1 MFSDILFRLRSL
13 FRRNRVE
20 SELSDELHA
29 HVECETEKHM
39 KLGLSREA
47 AQRRARLLF
56 GGFEKVNEEC
66 REARGVYLLDTLMQ
80 DLRYAARTLR
90 RKPGITIVIVL
101 TLALGIGASTAVF
114 SIINTVLLKPLPY
127 PASGQI
133 VFPWRL
139 APRGMQ
145 LGYDEIP
152 WGRSEFLVLS
162 KESKAF
168 QFLGAFKSD
177 SFNLTGAGE
186 PVRINGL
193 RASAGFFPALGVQ
206 PALGRPF
213 SSEEDTTGHEHVVM
227 LSDSLWREQFGGDPA
242 IVGRTVELNASAYTI
257 IGVMPASFSFPHAEE
272 MPDGFTF
279 ERDVKLWVPLA
290 LPTGPPIPSES
301 SELAIVARMA
311 DGVSISQAQAEM
323 NLMTKRLENFY
334 GAKQAMGWFDSRVT
348 PLAKQATGD
357 TRRPL
362 LLIFSAVGIVLLIA
376 CSNIASL
383 VLARSLARN
392 REFTL
397 RAALGAGRI
406 RIARQLLTESL
417 LPSVIGG
424 AVGVAFAN
432 AAIHFV
438 KAFGPANLPRLQ
450 EVTIDFRVLAFATA
464 CSILTGILFGLA
476 PAIGMSQINLAE
488 SLNEGGQKLSGDG
501 VSSRVRKTLLVCEVA
516 LAFVLVIVAGLVAQS
531 FFHLLSVDAGFR
543 ADQVL
548 TFELSLPELKYPDQQ
563 HIAALYQR
571 VLRSLQS
578 QPGIESAAIVET
590 LPIGGATESTGI
602 RIPDW
607 TPPQSGIR
615 RYANYTIASPGFFA
629 TVGAPILRGREFTES
644 DTATSM
650 PVIVINEAMAK
661 KFWPGQDTIGKQVGP
676 GSPLYPLGTIVGVV
690 ANVKH
695 LSLREDPGPEMYVP
709 YTQKVWPSLLTM
721 DVVLRSHL
729 DGASVVTSARNAI
742 HAVDAD
748 LPITNVRPLASLVDD
763 SVARPR
769 FSMLL
774 LTAFGVFALVLAC
787 IGIYGVISY
796 SVAQRT
802 REIGVRVAL
811 GATRLNIFGMILGQG
826 ARLAGLGIA
835 IGVAVALGVTRMMSS
850 FLYDVRPA
858 DPATFVVVCV
868 ILLSVAALAC
878 YLPARQAT
886 RVDPL
891 IALRHD

>member
-1 MFSDILFRLRSL
+1 MFSDPLFRLKSI
-13 FRRNRVE
+13 FRRHKVE
-20 SELSDELHA
+20 SELAEELRA
-29 HVECETEKHM
+29 HVERETEKLM
-39 KLGLSREA
+39 KRGLSREEA
-47 AQRRARLLF
+47 HRGARLSF
-56 GGFEKVNEEC
+56 GGFDKVNEEC
-66 REARGVYLLDTLMQ
+66 REARGVHLVESFFR

-90 RKPGITIVIVL
+90 KNPGFTTVIVL

-114 SIINTVLLKPLPY
+114 SIVNTVLLKPLPY
-127 PASGQI
+127 PASERI

-152 WGRSEFLVLS
+152 WGRPEFLVLS

-168 QFLGAFKSD
+168 QSLGAFKSD

-186 PVRINGL
+186 PLRLNGI
-193 RASAGFFPALGVQ
+193 RASAGFFPALGVE
-206 PALGRPF
+206 PILGQAF
-213 SSEEDTTGHEHVVM
+213 SAEEDTTGNGHVVM
-227 LSDSLWREQFGGDPA
+227 LSYSLWREQFGGDPA

-257 IGVMPASFSFPHAEE
+257 IGVMPSSFSFPHAEE

-279 ERDVKLWVPLA
+279 ERDVKLWVPLT

-323 NLMTKRLENFY
+323 NLMTKRLEKFY

-362 LLIFSAVGIVLLIA
+362 LLIFSAVGVVLLIA

-383 VLARSLARN
+383 VLARSLARD

-406 RIARQLLTESL
+406 RVARQLLTESL

-424 AVGVAFAN
+424 AAGVALAN

-450 EVTIDFRVLAFATA
+450 EVTIDFRVLIFATV

-476 PAIGMSQINLAE
+476 PAIGMAQINLAE
-488 SLNEGGQKLSGDG
+488 SLNQGGQRVSGSG
-501 VSSRVRKTLLVCEVA
+501 ARSGIRKILLVCEVA

-543 ADQVL
+543 ADHVL
-548 TFELSLPELKYPDQQ
+548 TFELSLPELKYPNQE

-571 VLRSLQS
+571 TLRSLQS

-629 TVGAPILRGREFTES
+629 TIGATILRGREFKES

-650 PVIVINEAMAK
+650 PVTVINEAMAK
-661 KFWPGQDTIGKQVGP
+661 KFWPSQDPIGKQVGP
-676 GSPLYPLGTIVGVV
+676 GSPLYPVATIIGIV
-690 ANVKH
+690 ADVKH
-695 LSLREDPGPEMYVP
+695 LSLREEPGPEMYVP

-721 DVVLRSHL
+721 NVVLRSRL

-748 LPITNVRPLASLVDD
+748 LPITNVRPLTSLVDD
-763 SVARPR
+763 SVAQPR

-787 IGIYGVISY
+787 VGIYGVISY

-811 GATRLNIFGMILGQG
+811 GASRFNIFGMIMGQG
-826 ARLAGLGIA
+826 ARLAALGIA
-835 IGVAVALGVTRMMSS
+835 IGIAAALGVTRMMSS
-850 FLYDVRPA
+850 FLYDVRPT
-858 DPATFVVVCV
+858 DPATFVAVCV
-868 ILLSVAALAC
+868 ILLGVATLAC
-878 YLPARQAT
+878 YLPARRAT

-891 IALRHD
+891 VALRHD